1 LENIILKLNKT
12 RAKFKDSGFHLE
24 INTNIN
30 EGETILLI
38 GPNGSGKSTFL
49 KTISRHIPLTQG
61 EIILKNKNIESLSVA
76 DLSKL
81 ISYMPQAPYIP
92 DYFDV
97 FEFVLSGCYSPG
109 KKSADTI
116 DENFEIT
123 HKMLNSLKMKHKW
136 SSKIGTLSGGEKQLV
151 LLAHSLVQNSSIQLF
166 DEPSSSLDPY
176 NQSEIIKFILNK
188 NNKKQTKIISSHD
201 LNLSWKFNRV
211 IMLKNG
217 SIFKDGNPEFIMTT
231 KHLSDLF
238 EKNIEVV
245 KLKNNKNIVLYN

>member
-1 LENIILKLNKT
+1 MILKLNKT
-12 RAKFKDSGFHLE
+12 QARFKNSDFHLGVNAE
-24 INTNIN
+24 IN

-49 KTISRHIPLTQG
+49 KTISGHIALTQG
-61 EIILKNKNIESLSVA
+61 EIVIKNKNIESLSIA

-97 FEFVLSGCYSPG
+97 FEFILSGCYSPG
-109 KKSADTI
+109 KNSTGTN
-116 DENFEIT
+116 DENFKIT
-123 HKMLNSLKMKHKW
+123 YEMLNSLKMKHKW
-136 SSKIGTLSGGEKQLV
+136 NSKIGTLSGGEKQLV
-151 LLAHSLVQNSSIQLF
+151 LLGHSLVQNSLIQLF

-188 NNKKQTKIISSHD
+188 NNKKQIKIISSHD

-217 SIFKDGNPEFIMTT
+217 TIFKDGSPEFVMTT

-238 EKNIEVV
+238 DKNIEVV

>member
-1 LENIILKLNKT
+1 MILKLNKT
-12 RAKFKDSGFHLE
+12 RAKFKDSGFHLKV
-24 INTNIN
+24 NTNIY

-49 KTISRHIPLTQG
+49 KTISGHVALTQG
-61 EIILKNKNIESLSVA
+61 EIVIKNKNIESLSA
-76 DLSKL
+76 KDLSKM

-97 FEFVLSGCYSPG
+97 FEFVLSGCYTPG
-109 KKSADTI
+109 KNAADTN
-116 DENFEIT
+116 DENFKIT
-123 HKMLNSLKMKHKW
+123 YKILNSLKIKHKW
-136 SSKIGTLSGGEKQLV
+136 HSKIGALSGGEKQLV
-151 LLAHSLVQNSSIQLF
+151 LLAHSLIQNSSIQLF

-201 LNLSWKFNRV
+201 LNLSWKFNRI

-217 SIFKDGNPEFIMTT
+217 SIFKDGNPEFVMTT

-238 EKNIEVV
+238 EKKIEVV

>member
-1 LENIILKLNKT
+1 MENIILNLNKA

-24 INTNIN
+24 VNTKIK

-49 KTISRHIPLTQG
+49 KTISRHISLTQG
-61 EIILKNKNIESLSVA
+61 EIVIKNKNIESLPIS

-97 FEFVLSGCYSPG
+97 FEFVLSGCYSQEKNSTDKNDESF
-109 KKSADTI
+109 KKTY
-116 DENFEIT
+116 
-123 HKMLNSLKMKHKW
+123 KMLSSLKMKHKW

-188 NNKKQTKIISSHD
+188 NNENQTKIISSHD

-217 SIFKDGNPEFIMTT
+217 SVFKDGTPKFIMTT

-238 EKNIEVV
+238 EKDIEVV